1 MFTMIELGGNITL
14 DGFELEPSTMVIVK
28 KIVGNYAKNI
38 YTNIADFENLN
49 IKLNIRDSVKEIESI
64 LMINNLP
71 VSVIATDSNLFFALD
86 KSLSMLLKKARP
98 E

>member
-1 MFTMIELGGNITL
+1 MIELGGNITL

-38 YTNIADFENLN
+38 YTNITDFKNLN
-49 IKLNIRDSVKEIESI
+49 ITLKNNDSVKEIESI
-64 LMINNLP
+64 LTINDQP
-71 VSVIATDSNLFFALD
+71 ISVIAKDPNLFFALD
-86 KSLSMLLKKARP
+86 KSLAMLVKKANP

>member
-1 MFTMIELGGNITL
+1 MIELGGNITL

-38 YTNIADFENLN
+38 YTNITDFKNLN
-49 IKLNIRDSVKEIESI
+49 ITLKNQDSVKEIESI
-64 LMINNLP
+64 LTINNEP
-71 VSVIATDSNLFFALD
+71 ISVIAKDPNLFFALD
-86 KSLSMLLKKARP
+86 KSLAMLVKKANP